1 MNGGTL
7 VDIRIEW
14 FIMLNV
20 IVICGREC
28 VKLFSARRAQT
39 ETPQTRA
46 PMTDRGAE
54 TVIGYKWI
62 LSVIT
67 YLLTHLVQYILCGEE
82 QILVYF
88 DSIHNNNYFVVS
100 PSSWH

>member
-1 MNGGTL
+1 MNGTL

-28 VKLFSARRAQT
+28 VSLFSARRAQT
-39 ETPQTRA
+39 ETPLSSA
-46 PMTDRGAE
+46 PMTDKGAE

-62 LSVIT
+62 L
-67 YLLTHLVQYILCGEE
+67 LLIY
-82 QILVYF
+82 
-88 DSIHNNNYFVVS
+88 
-100 PSSWH
+100 